1 MKPALLTKRI
11 PTMSLAEIPPLLKE
25 AGFPAVNLCV
35 RNGHPVNPDNVD
47 TELVNAAKVF
57 VDEGVSFP
65 MITTRGD
72 FVDPEEPGVEKTL
85 AACAEAS
92 VQLAKIGYW
101 IVEDNYHALFDS
113 ARKAM
118 AAFARLAE
126 RHGVRIVVHTH
137 SGEFLTNT
145 VAATLALVSDLDPR
159 FVGIYADVGHLHLNG
174 EPAKMALDMVE
185 DYLAVVGMQDSVWAH
200 VDDEW
205 QRSIVPLGEGMVNW
219 KDLKRLLTKMDFR
232 GPLAFHT
239 DHYPELDVPF
249 KDHARAE
256 LERWN
261 SI

>member
-11 PTMSLAEIPPLLKE
+11 PTLSLTEICALLKE

-35 RNGHPVNPDNVD
+35 RDGHPVNPGNVD

-57 VDEGVSFP
+57 VEEGISFP

-72 FVDPEEPGVEKTL
+72 FIDPEEAGVERTL

-101 IVEDNYHALFDS
+101 IVEDDYRGLFDG
-113 ARKAM
+113 ARRAM
-118 AAFARLAE
+118 ASFARLAE
-126 RHGVRIVVHTH
+126 KHRVRIVVHTH

-145 VAATLALVSDLDPR
+145 AAATLALVSDLDPH

-174 EPAKMALDMVE
+174 EPAKMALDMVK
-185 DYLAVVGMQDSVWAH
+185 DYLAVVGMQDSIWVN

-219 KDLKRLLTKMDFR
+219 KGLKGLLTKMDFR

-239 DHYPELDVPF
+239 DHYPSMEVPF
-249 KDHARAE
+249 KDHAREE

-261 SI
+261 SV